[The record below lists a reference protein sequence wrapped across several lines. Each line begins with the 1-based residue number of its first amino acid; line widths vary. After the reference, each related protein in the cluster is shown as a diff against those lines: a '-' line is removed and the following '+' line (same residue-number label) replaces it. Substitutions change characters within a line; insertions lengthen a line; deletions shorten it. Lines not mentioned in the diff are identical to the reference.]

1 MLFSIQT
8 SITQIENVI
17 FLISKKKFYLD
28 FKRFKRLL
36 VCNKILK
43 VRNFYPISI
52 LLHIKSEQKVI
63 RKYCFKLFLPI
74 SIEWFYFI
82 PS

>member
-17 FLISKKKFYLD
+17 FLILKKMFYLD
-28 FKRFKRLL
+28 FKRLL

-74 SIEWFYFI
+74 SIEWFYLI